1 MSRFQE
7 RRGDSERAELYAL
20 GLLESEPVYEKRL
33 VLVPCPNPK
42 TCAVHNL
49 DRVNALIKKSK
60 EKNG

>member
-1 MSRFQE
+1 MGRLQE
-7 RRGDSERAELYAL
+7 REESER
-20 GLLESEPVYEKRL
+20 RL

-49 DRVNALIKKSK
+49 DRVNALIKKAK

>member
-1 MSRFQE
+1 MFQE
-7 RRGDSERAELYAL
+7 RREDSERAELYAL
-20 GLLESEPVYEKRL
+20 GLLESEPDYGTL

-49 DRVNALIKKSK
+49 DRVNALIKKAK